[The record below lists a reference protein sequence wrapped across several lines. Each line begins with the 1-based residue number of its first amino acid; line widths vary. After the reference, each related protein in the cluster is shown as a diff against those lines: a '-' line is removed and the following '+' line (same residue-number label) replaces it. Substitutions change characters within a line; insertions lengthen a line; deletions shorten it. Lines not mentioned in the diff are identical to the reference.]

1 MNGAYGKR
9 EIALFLVEKD
19 NKKERG
25 YVTAQRAAAKKERP
39 VQLMDHRI
47 LTQEYAMNAHVRVH
61 KSLMWSFEQSS
72 NLKA

>member
-1 MNGAYGKR
+1 MNGKP
-9 EIALFLVEKD
+9 ALFLVEKD

-25 YVTAQRAAAKKERP
+25 YVTAQRAAAKKART
-39 VQLMDHRI
+39 VHLMDHRI

-72 NLKA
+72 NLKSITIVL